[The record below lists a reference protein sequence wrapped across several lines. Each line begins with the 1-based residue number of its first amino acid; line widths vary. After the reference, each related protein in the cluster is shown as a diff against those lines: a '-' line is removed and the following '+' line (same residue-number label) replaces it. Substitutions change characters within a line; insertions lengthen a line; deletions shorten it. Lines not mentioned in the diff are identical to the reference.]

1 MSILKN
7 KEVKMSLGILIVL
20 LIVFSA
26 VFIFMLQRYT
36 NNINKE
42 LIKQNIA
49 VIGAVVKAYPE
60 AETEIVRNFTGNY
73 TGDYEYGKS
82 IMKKY
87 NYDEKLNV
95 EKNNFVFR
103 ELWNTKIRFQALV
116 LGLAAVLISFFLLS
130 FNRIYSGIRKISQ
143 GAEAVI
149 EGNFRPIPGNT
160 EEGDMGFLISQF
172 NTMTERLSDNVQ
184 ALKEE
189 KLFLKRLITDISH
202 QLKTPLASLI
212 MFNDILKTD
221 ATISEPERINFVN
234 ESKNQ
239 LDRME
244 WLIKNMLKMAKL
256 EAGVVEFNKEPVP
269 IIDTLK
275 TSINGLKFI
284 AEERNIVLAIDGDE
298 NIVVKHDRRWTAE
311 ALSNIIKN
319 CIEHSKPGG
328 KIEIR
333 WEENSV
339 FVQIEIKD
347 SGAGI
352 PKEEL
357 PKIFDR
363 FHKGPDS
370 SNPTNVGIGLY
381 ITKTVIEGQ
390 GGSIYAFSEPSKGTR
405 FVIKLMK
412 ITG

>member
-7 KEVKMSLGILIVL
+7 NEVKMSLGILTVL
-20 LIVFSA
+20 LMAFSA
-26 VFIFMLQRYT
+26 VFIFMLQSYT
-36 NNINKE
+36 GNINQE

-49 VIGAVVKAYPE
+49 VIGAVVKTYPE
-60 AETEIVRNFTGNY
+60 AETEIVKNFTGNY
-73 TGDYEYGKS
+73 AGDYKLGRS

-87 NYDEKLNV
+87 SYDENLNV
-95 EKNNFVFR
+95 EKNGFVFK
-103 ELWNTKIRFQALV
+103 ELRNTKIKFYALV
-116 LGLAAVLISFFLLS
+116 FGLAAVLISLYLMS

-149 EGNFRPIPGNT
+149 EGNFRPIPGDT
-160 EEGDMGFLISQF
+160 QEGDMGFLVSQF
-172 NTMTERLSDNVQ
+172 NTMTERLSENVE

-189 KLFLKRLITDISH
+189 KFFLKRLITDISH

-221 ATISEPERINFVN
+221 STISELERKTFVN

-256 EAGVVEFNKEPVP
+256 EAGVVEFNQEPLP
-269 IIDTLK
+269 IINTIK
-275 TSINGLKFI
+275 TSINGLSFI
-284 AEERNIVLAIDGDE
+284 AEEKNILIDTRGDE
-298 NIVVKHDRRWTAE
+298 NVIVKHDRRWTAE
-311 ALSNIIKN
+311 AFSNIIKN
-319 CIEHSKPGG
+319 CIEHSRPGG
-328 KIEIR
+328 LIQIR

-339 FVQIEIKD
+339 FVQVEIKD
-347 SGAGI
+347 NGVGI

-363 FHKGPDS
+363 FYKGPDS
-370 SNPTNVGIGLY
+370 SNPTNIGIGLY

-390 GGSIYAFSEPSKGTR
+390 GGSIYAYSEPSMGTR
-405 FVIKLMK
+405 FIIRLIK
-412 ITG
+412 ICD